1 MRCLGVN
8 ICNVSTDN
16 IIISKLIETKTN
28 SKCLNRYLDNVIR
41 RLVLILPKMSG
52 YIKTFKVKDGNKDKN
67 NKLMSFCMNDEQ
79 LLEKYKAFWTKIKY
93 LKNIELSLLLG
104 YDNIYIYIKTK
115 IRTYVD
121 KVYTN
126 FYGLNVP
133 EDDIE
138 CDSFTVI
145 YIKTNI
151 TCNYI

>member
-1 MRCLGVN
+1 M
-8 ICNVSTDN
+8 
-16 IIISKLIETKTN
+16 II
-28 SKCLNRYLDNVIR
+28 Y
-41 RLVLILPKMSG
+41 
-52 YIKTFKVKDGNKDKN
+52 
-67 NKLMSFCMNDEQ
+67 
-79 LLEKYKAFWTKIKY
+79 
-93 LKNIELSLLLG
+93 
-104 YDNIYIYIKTK
+104 IYIYIKTK